1 MEKFIVMLPKTVY
14 ENLPYIY
21 FLISGG
27 LLVLGSEWALIFSA
41 GVFYVVA
48 CIVLVSRSA
57 HRRLDKYKRK
67 PLKYLFP
74 ELVYEYLPYTY
85 CAIGIFVLMST
96 TNPFYQFSGFAL
108 LILALRNL
116 LCRKSNRAK
125 APSFF

>member
-1 MEKFIVMLPKTVY
+1 VVLPKVIY

-27 LLVLGSEWALIFSA
+27 LLVLGDEWALIFSA
-41 GVFYVVA
+41 GLFYIVA

-57 HRRLDKYKRK
+57 HRRLDKHKSK
-67 PLKYLFP
+67 SFKYLFP

-85 CAIGIFVLMST
+85 GAIGIFVLMSSV
-96 TNPFYQFSGFAL
+96 NPLYQFAAFAL

-116 LCRKSNRAK
+116 LCRNNNRAK
-125 APSFF
+125 ARSLF